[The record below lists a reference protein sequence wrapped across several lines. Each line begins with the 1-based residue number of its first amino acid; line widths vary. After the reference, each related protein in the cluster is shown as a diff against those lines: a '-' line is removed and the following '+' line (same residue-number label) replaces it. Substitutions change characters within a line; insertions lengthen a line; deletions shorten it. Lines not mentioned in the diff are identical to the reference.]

1 METNNMATENIETNR
16 DYESIE
22 RPYNTYL
29 ERSIPYKSANEM
41 AGGGGYEEEGTIKNV
56 TSTDIAPSTGG
67 ATDNGSVQTQP
78 VKNDGGMGDVWIKNF
93 IRSQNWKPKKV
104 GFSIDGQTGKAE
116 FTGVYVSGDIQA
128 LTGTIGGFTITETEL
143 YGGIIKTAATVG
155 SGSTGVIVD
164 TDGLRGYDSVLGN
177 TFNLP
182 TDGSAPTFSS
192 GIINS
197 TIFEINTSAVLRTA
211 STVGDGTANSAGI
224 LINNTGFYACEANQA
239 LASANVKILIDGTA
253 SFSGTINATA
263 GKFGTSTNYWSV
275 GSTGLTAVS
284 ASTDVVIKY
293 GKTDFGQDSTD
304 GFIIGYDYSASKA
317 KIEFGDSDTSLFKY
331 DGTNFTL
338 TDGIITGGTIQ
349 TVAAGYRLVMSGA
362 NSSFEFR
369 SGATLLSELK
379 ARVTP
384 DSGVAGATFQHGTGV
399 TGIEITGSG
408 EGLGSRT
415 VSTFTSNSGYF
426 RVIDGDTGADSIS
439 TNIEA
444 SMANILPGGSNTL
457 GDSSNLW
464 SQIRATDLYI
474 VNIVGD
480 PSGGGNDYV
489 TFNDP
494 FILRN
499 LPAASEPSG
508 VNGMMYY
515 DITNNRIRAYVGG
528 AWVTVDV
535 T

>member
-22 RPYNTYL
+22 RPYNTFL
-29 ERSIPYKSANEM
+29 ERSIPYTSAEGM
-41 AGGGGYEEEGTIKNV
+41 ASGGGYEEEGTIKNV
-56 TSTDIAPSTGG
+56 TSTDTTPSAGG

-263 GKFGTSTNYWSV
+263 GKFGTSSNYWSV

-284 ASTDVVIKY
+284 ASGDVIIKY

-317 KIEFGDSDTSLFKY
+317 KFEFGDSDTSLLTY
-331 DGTNFTL
+331 DGTDFTL
-338 TDGIITGGTIQ
+338 TGGTIS
-349 TVAAGYRLVMSGA
+349 AGTISGA
-362 NSSFEFR
+362 LIET
-369 SGATLLSELK
+369 SGSGLRTVIDS
-379 ARVTP
+379 VTDEIQWKVDSTTYGQLYIAAYAGGQSIVMDTDDGASGGMLGVQNGTTPGAFLYHNGNGIWVDSVVSIGYDLIP
-384 DSGVAGATFQHGTGV
+384 DSGLD
-399 TGIEITGSG
+399 
-408 EGLGSRT
+408 LGS
-415 VSTFTSNSGYF
+415 
-426 RVIDGDTGADSIS
+426 
-439 TNIEA
+439 
-444 SMANILPGGSNTL
+444 
-457 GDSSNLW
+457 SSNLW
-464 SQIRATDLYI
+464 AQLRVTDVYA

-480 PSGGGNDYV
+480 PSGGGNAYV

-494 FILRN
+494 FILRS
-499 LPAASEPSG
+499 LPAAAEPSG